1 MGEDDMREIGDVIC
15 SALEPGFDDARRV
28 ELSERTRTLM
38 ERYPL
43 YADLAA
49 AV

>member
-1 MGEDDMREIGDVIC
+1 MTSSARHWRRSYDDQ
-15 SALEPGFDDARRV
+15 RRA
-28 ELSERTRTLM
+28 ELSERTRVLT

>member
-1 MGEDDMREIGDVIC
+1 VINA
-15 SALEPGFDDARRV
+15 ALDAGYDDARRD
-28 ELSERTRTLM
+28 ELTERTKALA

-49 AV
+49 TV